1 MASSSREDFPS
12 VRDFAMLFYNLIKRV
27 LAFISVH
34 IQYEQTLAGTDAD
47 V

>member
-1 MASSSREDFPS
+1 MASPSREDFPS

-27 LAFISVH
+27 LAFISIHVQH
-34 IQYEQTLAGTDAD
+34 EETLPGTDAD